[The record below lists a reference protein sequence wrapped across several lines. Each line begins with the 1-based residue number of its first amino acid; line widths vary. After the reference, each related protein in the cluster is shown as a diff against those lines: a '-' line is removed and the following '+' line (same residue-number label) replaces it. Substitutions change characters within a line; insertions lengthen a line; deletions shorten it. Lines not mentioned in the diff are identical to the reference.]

1 MGKII
6 GIDLGTTNCCVAV
19 LEGGTV
25 QIVPNKEGGRT
36 TPSVVGFTDKGERLV
51 GQIAKRQAVTNAA
64 NTVFAVKR
72 LIGRKFNSDETQRM
86 KETSPFEIVD
96 SQNGDA
102 RIRVQ
107 GRMYSPPELSGILL
121 QRLKAAAEDYLGE
134 AVTDAIITVPAY
146 FDDTQ
151 RQATKDAGK
160 IAGLQVERIINEP
173 TAAALAYG
181 LGRSEAERIAVYDLG
196 GGTFDVSILEMN
208 DGVFEVLSTSGNT
221 YLGGEDFD
229 ERILNWMADEFSAEN
244 GIDLRKDRLAL
255 QRLKE
260 AAERA
265 KCELSATTETAIN
278 LPFIAADSSGPKHF
292 NRSLS
297 RDKFE
302 ELVGDLVERTVEP
315 CERALRDA
323 KLQPSDIDKVILVGG
338 QTRSPIVERR
348 VEQIFGKKASAEIN
362 PDEVV
367 AMGAGIQGGVLTGD
381 VKDIVLLDVLP
392 LGLGLETRGGL
403 FTKIIERNSTIPLR
417 NSLVFTTVVDNQS
430 SVEIH
435 ILQGE
440 REVAAGNRSLGKFE
454 LVGIPPSPRGVPQIE
469 VSFEVD
475 ANGIVS
481 VSAQDKATG
490 REQQMRITPTS
501 GLSPDEIERLI
512 SEAATS
518 AESDREVRES
528 IALRNK
534 LESLL
539 RNTQR
544 TFVEFG
550 GLLSENDQQI
560 AERTLEEGEAAV
572 SSTVPAEIGR
582 ALDSVERLAKQL
594 TGVMMDP
601 DGGASATQAE
611 GSH

>member
-19 LEGGTV
+19 LEGGAV

-64 NTVFAVKR
+64 NTVYAVKR
-72 LIGRKFNSDETQRM
+72 LIGRKFDSSEAKRM
-86 KETSPFEIVD
+86 RGAVPFEVVN
-96 SQNGDA
+96 SSNGDA
-102 RIRVQ
+102 HIRVQ
-107 GRMYSPPELSGILL
+107 EKIYSPPELSGILL
-121 QRLKAAAEDYLGE
+121 QRLKAAAEDFLGE
-134 AVTDAIITVPAY
+134 AITDAIITVPAY

-160 IAGLQVERIINEP
+160 IAGLQVHRIINEP

-181 LGRSEAERIAVYDLG
+181 LGKSESEKIAVYDLG
-196 GGTFDVSILEMN
+196 GGTFDISILEMTE
-208 DGVFEVLSTSGNT
+208 GVFEVLSTAGNT
-221 YLGGEDFD
+221 FLGGEDFD
-229 ERILNWMADEFSAEN
+229 ESIMNWMADQFMQDT

-265 KCELSATTETAIN
+265 KCELSSATETSFN
-278 LPFIAADSSGPKHF
+278 LPFIAADATGPKHL
-292 NRSLS
+292 NKTLTRNE
-297 RDKFE
+297 FE
-302 ELVGDLVERTVEP
+302 RLVTDLVDQTIEP

-323 KLQPSDIDKVILVGG
+323 GLRAIDIDKVILVGG
-338 QTRSPIVERR
+338 QTRSPIVERT
-348 VEQIFGKKASAEIN
+348 VEKIFGKKPSAEIN

-367 AMGAGIQGGVLTGD
+367 AMGAAIQGGVLSGD

-392 LGLGLETRGGL
+392 LSLGLETRGGL

-417 NSLVFTTVVDNQS
+417 NSLNFTTVVDNQS

-440 REVAAGNRSLGKFE
+440 RDVASGNRSLGKFE
-454 LVGIPPSPRGVPQIE
+454 LVGIPPAPRGVPQVE

-481 VSAQDKATG
+481 VSAVDKATG

-501 GLSPDEIERLI
+501 GLSADQIEKI
-512 SEAATS
+512 IKEADTM
-518 AESDREVRES
+518 AESDRSES
-528 IALRNK
+528 EKIALRNK
-534 LESLL
+534 LASLVK
-539 RNTQR
+539 NTQR
-544 TFVEFG
+544 TFLEFG
-550 GLLSENDQQI
+550 GLLETEQQD
-560 AERTLEEGEAAV
+560 AGQRVLLDGEAAV
-572 SSTVPAEIGR
+572 KADEVGEIR
-582 ALDSVERLAKQL
+582 MAVDALERLGRQL
-594 TGVMMDP
+594 TNVMMK
-601 DGGASATQAE
+601 GAEATQKAD
-611 GSH
+611 